1 MLHILWYVPYIFT
14 YTLNTILC
22 QKIILQT
29 EAGGGEREAVGR
41 KTRRPEPWL
50 AGQPRRLHAPV
61 HQVDDWYQDE
71 VNNWIGSSLFME
83 FTISE
88 TFSYF
93 GRLLHMSRDQV
104 EYCIDCFAT
113 NHFYLG
119 WEPTRKAP
127 PTSPPSRRWSPGANI
142 SQTDPQIDAG

>member
-1 MLHILWYVPYIFT
+1 MESIYVAYIVVCAIHIYL

-61 HQVDDWYQDE
+61 HQVDDRYQDG
-71 VNNWIGSSLFME
+71 VYN
-83 FTISE
+83 
-88 TFSYF
+88 
-93 GRLLHMSRDQV
+93 
-104 EYCIDCFAT
+104 
-113 NHFYLG
+113 
-119 WEPTRKAP
+119 
-127 PTSPPSRRWSPGANI
+127 
-142 SQTDPQIDAG
+142 